1 MLPTSI
7 PTFLADYDVLIVP
20 GGVGTRTLIHNQHFI
35 EWIRTAQ
42 TVPLKVSIC
51 TGSLILGAAD
61 FLKDK
66 AATTHFSEYDTL
78 QPFCR
83 EVSKDR
89 IVEDGNVITAGAV
102 SASIDLGL
110 YLCEKWAG
118 PEAARDIRRRMNYQ
132 GLHTI

>member
-1 MLPTSI
+1 MVPTCIPTS
-7 PTFLADYDVLIVP
+7 LAGYDVLIVP
-20 GGVGTRTLIHNQHFI
+20 GGVGTRTLIHDQHFI

-42 TVPLKVSIC
+42 AVPSKVSIC
-51 TGSLILGAAD
+51 TGSLILGAAG

-83 EVSKDR
+83 AVSKDR
-89 IVEDGNVITAGAV
+89 IVEEGDVVTAGAV
-102 SASIDLGL
+102 AASIDLGL

-118 PEAARDIRRRMNYQ
+118 PEAARDIQRCMNYQ
-132 GLHTI
+132 S